1 MNAALFGAAA
11 LPAQVGVIDLDPAG
25 ELAAVLTQAHD
36 DATPRTARHAGVAFA
51 NQGNS

>member
-36 DATPRTARHAGVAFA
+36 DAAPARHAGVAFA